1 MLWAGLSFAFASC
14 YNTNKRNELCR
25 GERYGCLCTGQGDR
39 KAQGYS
45 CAQAYTIPDEICSLR
60 QLLTAVVRKETAQY
74 NSRAAGAQLIPLL
87 TQQELDDRA
96 EVGKVSFGTI
106 YSDRK
111 ADIDRAVAN
120 AIQCWED
127 GLVRVFMNE
136 EELTAL
142 DAPLKVEAQAVL
154 TFLRLAFLSG
164 SIW

>member
-1 MLWAGLSFAFASC
+1 M
-14 YNTNKRNELCR
+14 
-25 GERYGCLCTGQGDR
+25 
-39 KAQGYS
+39 
-45 CAQAYTIPDEICSLR
+45 
-60 QLLTAVVRKETAQY
+60 RKETAQY